1 MTSSSART
9 APTGEILAKCY
20 SAMHQ
25 MDESQLEGIMKGFLG
40 GETLSYA
47 EKIDYK
53 DTKDL
58 TENFILFGALAEIFA
73 RKSGFNRGL
82 GGSMH
87 TFFLPFGSYPNNA
100 IVGGSAPHRERCGPL
115 QAHQPQARHRHL
127 QHR

>member
-1 MTSSSART
+1 
-9 APTGEILAKCY
+9 
-20 SAMHQ
+20 MHQ
-25 MDESQLEGIMKGFLG
+25 MDEARLEGIMKGFLG
-40 GETLSYA
+40 GEPLSYA

-87 TFFLPFGSYPNNA
+87 TFFLPEQRDRRWLR
-100 IVGGSAPHRERCGPL
+100 PHRERCGPL

-127 QHR
+127 QRR